1 MALVSGPLFS
11 VDASGTYKDAL
22 TFSIW
27 KGRNYVRA
35 WFRPTNPKTD
45 AQQAQRQLLA
55 DAVSAWH
62 ALYSGTKDDWN
73 LAARDVYPPI
83 SGFNY
88 YTMQYLL
95 QGVPPTIPAVAPKKS
110 KTIHGRS
117 TYGLD

>member
-27 KGRNYVRA
+27 KGRNYCRA
-35 WFRPTNPKTD
+35 WFRPTNPKTID
-45 AQQAQRQLLA
+45 QQANRTMLR
-55 DAVSAWH
+55 DAVAAWH
-62 ALYSGTKDDWN
+62 ALYSGTIDSWN
-73 LAARDVYPPI
+73 VAARDVYPPI

-88 YTMQYLL
+88 YVMQYIL
-95 QGVPPTIPAVAPKKS
+95 QAAPPTIPAVAPKKS

-117 TYGLD
+117 SYGLD